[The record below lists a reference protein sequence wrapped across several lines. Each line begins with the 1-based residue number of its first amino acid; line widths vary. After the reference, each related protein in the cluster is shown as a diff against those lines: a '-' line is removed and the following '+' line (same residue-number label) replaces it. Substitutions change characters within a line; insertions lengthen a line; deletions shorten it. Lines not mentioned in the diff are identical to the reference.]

1 MTVPVLPCRPAAV
14 YLVTNAAKYK
24 HFERWATANDFPIEN
39 IVNDGTTTG
48 AAALGTLGCL
58 DLVLR
63 SKRLLAPEG
72 ASGASDG
79 VMVVPVDKV
88 FYPDSVNFWGV
99 AQFFRKR
106 GKDLV
111 ACYDPA
117 GGYEGP
123 IHVGLSSP
131 PPPSPRSRA
140 MAAHAGQTLLTIDLE
155 QNVAVYSPSAAAAA
169 AAAAP
174 SQAPHSPSS
183 RTADPVCPAMF
194 CFRAETLPKIVTYL
208 ASHPDAAQCTLE
220 LFAAWL
226 ITQAATAAGAA
237 ADGAGA
243 REGGGGGGDDSLA
256 RARRHAGARAV
267 RAQGGAGDAA
277 ALPAHAGPVRGALA
291 HRLAPLRGAARPPLH
306 RAHVRSIRCPAPPP
320 PNPPGL
326 LALH

>member
-1 MTVPVLPCRPAAV
+1 VTVPVLLCRPAAV

-123 IHVGLSSP
+123 IRVGLSSP

-194 CFRAETLPKIVTYL
+194 CFRAETLPKIATYL
-208 ASHPDAAQCTLE
+208 ASHTDAAQCTLE

-226 ITQAATAAGAA
+226 ITQAATAADAA

-243 REGGGGGGDDSLA
+243 REGGGQATTPWHALAGMRVPAQFALKGGQVTLQHYLRMLAQFEERSLA
-256 RARRHAGARAV
+256 ASRRSAEQR
-267 RAQGGAGDAA
+267 D
-277 ALPAHAGPVRGALA
+277 
-291 HRLAPLRGAARPPLH
+291 HRFTERTCEA
-306 RAHVRSIRCPAPPP
+306 SDAPPTP
-320 PNPPGL
+320 PKSHRTSC
-326 LALH
+326 LH